1 MGKTPRK
8 PTKRANRRENI
19 LLRVTKKEK
28 ELIREVASA
37 YDMTLSQY
45 LRSMALLNVDQ
56 RLDLMTEKDDSD
68 E

>member
-8 PTKRANRRENI
+8 PTKRAYRKENV

-28 ELIREVASA
+28 QLMKEIASA